1 MKRFSGIITSGSA
14 SGRNRPTPNMDKA
27 EKKDQ
32 HRSMQWTFL
41 ALTAVIGC
49 VGASGL
55 LLDNTDDLIQGQAEA
70 VEYCISSKTT
80 GRILNLYV
88 HEGDHVNA
96 GDTVATLSVLHI
108 NGQPFQTNTT
118 ATEIRSYINKTVLT
132 APKSGEVAEIYPR
145 PGDAIDTGA
154 PVMSIIQLDD
164 VCAVFNMREDQ
175 LGALAVGKE
184 FTAFLPAF
192 NRDIA
197 LRVTRLKSLRTYA
210 MRKALQATHRLRPKT
225 FELKAVP
232 VSPFAGLRPGMSVI
246 ITRK

>member
-1 MKRFSGIITSGSA
+1 MKRFSGIMSGSP
-14 SGRNRPTPNMDKA
+14 SGTKRSTPSTDEA
-27 EKKDQ
+27 EKRYQ
-32 HRSMQWTFL
+32 QRNILWTSL
-41 ALTAVIGC
+41 ALIAVIGC

-55 LLDNTDDLIQGQAEA
+55 LLNNTDDLIQGQAEA
-70 VEYCISSKTT
+70 AEYCISSKTT

-96 GDTVATLSVLHI
+96 GDTVVTLSVLHM
-108 NGQPFQTNTT
+108 NGQPFQTNTS
-118 ATEIRSYINKTVLT
+118 ATELRSYINKTVLT
-132 APKSGEVAEIYPR
+132 APISGEVAEIYPR
-145 PGDAIDTGA
+145 PGESIDTGA
-154 PVMSIIQLDD
+154 PVMSLVQLDD
-164 VCAVFNMREDQ
+164 VCAVFNVREDQ

-210 MRKALQATHRLRPKT
+210 MRKAIQATHRFKPKT